1 MGNYLPLMTRM
12 TRLGKF
18 WVILEG
24 YYKYVKVFAIY
35 CSVIN
40 PSLLDRGQ
48 RQKTNVNF
56 YFHTL
61 RGGRRF
67 YEGFK
72 SFIKPFDSPQR
83 SVRIK
88 IYIIVCFN
96 TNF

>member
-24 YYKYVKVFAIY
+24 YYKYVN
-35 CSVIN
+35 VIN
-40 PSLLDRGQ
+40 PSLLDPGQ
-48 RQKTNVNF
+48 RQNINVNF
-56 YFHTL
+56 YFHTSL
-61 RGGRRF
+61 WDGRRF
-67 YEGFK
+67 YEGLK